1 MSVNTTGRLCSMISA
16 IHNHPL
22 PKYTLFLFSFG
33 KKISIFVISS
43 GLFSANVCTALLTND
58 IAHSRP
64 FTKSHL
70 ITYQKKVLLYTPFS
84 LLSKWFA
91 LSDRPY
97 ALTLLWS
104 YPSYLKCFLDTLCP
118 HNVSA
123 DLHANSGNSIANK
136 SGHFFTTAFRI
147 SSATLSLLLVPEQ
160 YSTII
165 FSTNSFSHDLDDL
178 AILATIRKSCTISSS
193 CW

>member
-1 MSVNTTGRLCSMISA
+1 MLFAFSYIVFLTYSAKPLIYAWSEEFLIELITVFFITKEMSVNTTGRLCSMISA

-84 LLSKWFA
+84 LLSK
-91 LSDRPY
+91 
-97 ALTLLWS
+97 
-104 YPSYLKCFLDTLCP
+104 
-118 HNVSA
+118 
-123 DLHANSGNSIANK
+123 
-136 SGHFFTTAFRI
+136 
-147 SSATLSLLLVPEQ
+147 
-160 YSTII
+160 
-165 FSTNSFSHDLDDL
+165 
-178 AILATIRKSCTISSS
+178 
-193 CW
+193 